1 MTQGPPAGH
10 RDKDASHDRDD
21 QRAMDAT
28 HPAQGNRAAGT
39 RRITAGRHRSSTALR
54 AALPIAAMF
63 DMATSTA
70 QALDALPDAKVVLL
84 ARGGQDLSRY
94 GLKHSHLAFAV
105 RDDDGSW
112 RVRHLLNR
120 CKSDASQLYQGCLSN
135 FIGESALRSDLRVG
149 VPTQALQ
156 QRLHAL
162 LSGSGDLAHRLHE
175 TRYSIVAYPFSTDY
189 QNSNQWVLE
198 VLAAAMAADAQPVA
212 TIAGRRNAQAWLRTA
227 RYHPSTLHLALS
239 QRIGA
244 RFVAANAAVTDHP
257 VGERVSGNYSV
268 VTVESVLD
276 VLHQLDAVD
285 KELSIARAAP
295 TPGETP

>member
-1 MTQGPPAGH
+1 
-10 RDKDASHDRDD
+10 
-21 QRAMDAT
+21 
-28 HPAQGNRAAGT
+28 
-39 RRITAGRHRSSTALR
+39 
-54 AALPIAAMF
+54 
-63 DMATSTA
+63 
-70 QALDALPDAKVVLL
+70 
-84 ARGGQDLSRY
+84 GGQDLSRY

-227 RYHPSTLHLALS
+227 RYHPSNLHLALS

-276 VLHQLDAVD
+276 VLHQRDAVD

>member
-1 MTQGPPAGH
+1 MTGAINARWIGQ
-10 RDKDASHDRDD
+10 
-21 QRAMDAT
+21 
-28 HPAQGNRAAGT
+28 T
-39 RRITAGRHRSSTALR
+39 RRKAIALLVL
-54 AALPIAAMF
+54 AALPLAATATTPRCVPRYPTPHAAAAMF
-63 DMATSTA
+63 DMATSIA

-105 RDDDGSW
+105 RDDDGGW

-120 CKSDASQLYQGCLSN
+120 CKSDASQLYQEGLSN
-135 FIGESALRSDLRVG
+135 FIGESALSSDLRVG
-149 VPTQALQ
+149 IPTQALQ
-156 QRLHAL
+156 QRLYARL
-162 LSGSGDLAHRLHE
+162 TGSGDLAHRLHE

-198 VLAAAMAADAQPVA
+198 VLAVALAADAQPAVA
-212 TIAGRRNAQAWLRTA
+212 IANSGDAQAWLRTA
-227 RYHPSTLHLALS
+227 RYHPSALHLDLS

-257 VGERVSGNYSV
+257 VSERVSGNYSV
-268 VTVESVLD
+268 VTVESVFD
-276 VLHQLDAVD
+276 FLHQRDAVD

>member
-1 MTQGPPAGH
+1 
-10 RDKDASHDRDD
+10 
-21 QRAMDAT
+21 
-28 HPAQGNRAAGT
+28 
-39 RRITAGRHRSSTALR
+39 
-54 AALPIAAMF
+54 MF

-276 VLHQLDAVD
+276 VLHQRDAVD